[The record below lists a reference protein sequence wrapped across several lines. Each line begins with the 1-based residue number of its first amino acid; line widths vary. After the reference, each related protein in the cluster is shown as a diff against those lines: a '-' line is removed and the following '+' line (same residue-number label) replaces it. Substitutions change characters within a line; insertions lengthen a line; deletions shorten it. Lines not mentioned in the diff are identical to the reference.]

1 MDYTSG
7 TYSVT
12 FLAGNTVGALIIPI
26 IDDNIFEENENFNL
40 TINSSTLPIGA
51 MVGYPGLATV
61 TIVDYG
67 GKLW

>member
-12 FLAGNTVGALIIPI
+12 FLAGTTGVALNIPI
-26 IDDNIFEENENFNL
+26 INNNKLDKNESFNL
-40 TINSSTLPIGA
+40 TINSSSLPIGA

-61 TIVDYG
+61 TIVDFD
-67 GKLW
+67 GKL